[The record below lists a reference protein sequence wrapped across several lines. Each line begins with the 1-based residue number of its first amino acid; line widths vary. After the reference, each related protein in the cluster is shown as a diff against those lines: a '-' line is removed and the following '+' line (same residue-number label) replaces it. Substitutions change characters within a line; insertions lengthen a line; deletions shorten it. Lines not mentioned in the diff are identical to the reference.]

1 MQNDILSPY
10 VQRYGWAFKLYSHT
24 DASHIIRKIE
34 IYMDMVGNS
43 KSNDVDFKRIEI
55 DESNANNVQ
64 ENKDYIEMVQ
74 SDVNCIWGHP
84 SNVFFLRWSTITIS

>member
-1 MQNDILSPY
+1 
-10 VQRYGWAFKLYSHT
+10 
-24 DASHIIRKIE
+24 
-34 IYMDMVGNS
+34 MDMVGNS

-74 SDVNCIWGHP
+74 SDVNCI
-84 SNVFFLRWSTITIS
+84 